1 MMGRIAQRIL
11 KMEESATLKM
21 ANLAWELKDQGK
33 DVISLSLGEPDFNT
47 PDFVKEAAIQA
58 IKDNHTHYPP
68 VPGYKD
74 LKEAVCKKFKRD
86 NLIDYTPDQIVVST
100 GAKHSLM
107 NLCLAVINP
116 GDEVILP
123 APYWVSYLA
132 MVQFAEG
139 TAVEIKTDIEAD
151 FKITPSQLEEA
162 LNEKTK
168 MFLFSNPCNPSGSVY
183 SEKEIRAL
191 ATVFEKYPN
200 CLIVSDEIYELIN
213 FESSNFSIAR
223 IESLKDRVI
232 TVNGV
237 AKGFAMTGWRI
248 GYIGAPTDIAKACTK
263 LQGQFTSGAN
273 SIAQK
278 ATIAAL
284 GKDPSEL
291 NEMKEVFHKRR
302 DLLISKLKEIKG
314 LGLNE
319 PMGAFYVFPDVSSF
333 FGKSFGEITI
343 NNSDDLCMYLL
354 GDCMVATTAGEAF
367 GCPKNIRISYANS
380 DEQLIEA
387 VKRMKGSLEKLS

>member
-33 DVISLSLGEPDFNT
+33 DVISLSLGEPDFDT

-139 TAVEIKTDIEAD
+139 TAVEIKTDIESD

-284 GKDPSEL
+284 EKDPSEL

-333 FGKSFGEITI
+333 FGKSFGETTI

>member
-151 FKITPSQLEEA
+151 FKITPYQLEEA